1 MRIGGKK
8 IEKVRVYGDAF
19 LAKKAEAVKIVD
31 DKTLKFAEVL
41 TNTMIEFDGVGLAA
55 TQVGVGLRIIALG
68 VPLPKDENGNLKI
81 SSPGEAILLNRM
93 PLVLV
98 NPEIVSFGPDSSVRD
113 EGCLSVPEIYAPVI
127 RPSTLVFQA
136 QILGAESFTLE
147 CGGLLAR
154 AIQHEIDHL
163 DGILFV
169 NRLTEEEF
177 AKIEHALGK
186 LKRHYARM
194 KFLRKL
200 IRKENE

>member
-8 IEKVRVYGDAF
+8 IDKVRVYGDTF
-19 LAKKAEAVKIVD
+19 LAKKAEPVKSVD

-68 VPLPKDENGNLKI
+68 VPLPKDEDGNIRI
-81 SSPGEAILLNRM
+81 SSPGEAILLDRM

-98 NPEIVSFGPDSSVRD
+98 NPEIISFGPGISVRD
-113 EGCLSVPEIYAPVI
+113 EGCLSVPDIYAPVS
-127 RPSTLVFQA
+127 RPSTVVFQA

-154 AIQHEIDHL
+154 AVQHEIDHL

-177 AKIEHALGK
+177 GKIGNALGK
-186 LKRHYARM
+186 LKRHYSRM

-200 IRKENE
+200 IRKDNE

>member
-8 IEKVRVYGDAF
+8 IEKVRVYGDTF
-19 LAKKAEAVKIVD
+19 LAKKAEPVKTVD

-41 TNTMIEFDGVGLAA
+41 TNTMMEFDGVGLAA
-55 TQVGVGLRIIALG
+55 TQVGVGQRIIALG
-68 VPLPKDENGNLKI
+68 VPLPKDENGVSVI

-98 NPEIVSFGPDSSVRD
+98 NPEIISYGMNITVRD
-113 EGCLSVPEIYAPVI
+113 EGCLSVPDIYAPVA
-127 RPSTLVFQA
+127 RPSTVVFQA

-169 NRLTEEEF
+169 ERLAKDEF
-177 AKIEHALGK
+177 AKIETALGK
-186 LKRHYARM
+186 LKRRYSRM